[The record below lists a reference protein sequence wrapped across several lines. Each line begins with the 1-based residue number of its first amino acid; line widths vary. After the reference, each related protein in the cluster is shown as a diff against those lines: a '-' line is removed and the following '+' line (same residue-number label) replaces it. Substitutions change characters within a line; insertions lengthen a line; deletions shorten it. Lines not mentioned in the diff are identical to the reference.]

1 MLLAVELTCDW
12 AFLRSSMALAFWK
25 NPNYFIKLNYLPLFQ
40 KEKMHTWRITEILL
54 QLEGTFNTME
64 FDLFLER
71 SEMRS
76 QSFNDLMI
84 TQKMSIK
91 AHTEP

>member
-1 MLLAVELTCDW
+1 
-12 AFLRSSMALAFWK
+12 
-25 NPNYFIKLNYLPLFQ
+25 
-40 KEKMHTWRITEILL
+40 
-54 QLEGTFNTME
+54 ME
-64 FDLFLER
+64 FDLVLER

-91 AHTEP
+91 AHTEPWSPDNIKKNGRLHRALQFRKCWHIHILFGPLENPVELTE